1 MGLNCV
7 GPIMHILINTV
18 LPYDFC
24 SHKFYLTYF
33 IVKIQYMIHT
43 THKICVNFILSVRPT
58 VGYLSVVKF
67 LRSQK
72 LYTDSGPRSEG
83 GG

>member
-24 SHKFYLTYF
+24 SHKFYLN
-33 IVKIQYMIHT
+33 MIHT
-43 THKICVNFILSVRPT
+43 TRKICVNFILSVRPT